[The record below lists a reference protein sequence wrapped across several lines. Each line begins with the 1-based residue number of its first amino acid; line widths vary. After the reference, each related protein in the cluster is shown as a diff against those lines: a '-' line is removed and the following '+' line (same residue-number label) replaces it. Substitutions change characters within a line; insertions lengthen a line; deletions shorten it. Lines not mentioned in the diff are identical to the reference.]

1 MLQLYVNNQ
10 GSHNNALN
18 TFTGN
23 KKVISFFG
31 FFYFLVCFFFFDFFY
46 LCFCNTTLLTM
57 SPPPRTV
64 HLFLDCA
71 TGPILLQAV
80 QIIKLPKNEKKLSV
94 GFIFYHTMTLM
105 HKNTT

>member
-1 MLQLYVNNQ
+1 MLKTPLPEIKKSSPFSAFFIFLYVF
-10 GSHNNALN
+10 SFL
-18 TFTGN
+18 
-23 KKVISFFG
+23 ISFIC
-31 FFYFLVCFFFFDFFY
+31 VSVTRHY
-46 LCFCNTTLLTM
+46 LQC
-57 SPPPRTV
+57 PPRTV